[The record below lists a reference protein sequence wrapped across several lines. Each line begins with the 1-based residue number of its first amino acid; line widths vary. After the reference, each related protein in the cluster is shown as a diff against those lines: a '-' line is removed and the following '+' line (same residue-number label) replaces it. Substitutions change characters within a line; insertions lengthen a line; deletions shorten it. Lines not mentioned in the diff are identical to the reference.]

1 VATKTSGIEREIG
14 VVDIRG
20 NLVGGE
26 ETQAFRQAVTEMLD
40 QRYRKLV
47 LDFKDVAFMNSTG
60 LGVLISAHTSSAR
73 TGCRLVLC
81 NLNNSLSSLL
91 VITGLDRILDVKKT
105 RDQAIESLA

>member
-1 VATKTSGIEREIG
+1 VAIKTSGIEREIG
-14 VVDIRG
+14 VVDVRG

-26 ETQAFRQAVTEMLD
+26 ETRLFRESVMEKLNQD
-40 QRYRKLV
+40 YRKLV

-73 TGCRLVLC
+73 MGGRLVLC
-81 NLNNSLSSLL
+81 NMNNSLSSLL
-91 VITGLDRILDVKKT
+91 VITGLDRILEVKKT